1 MKKLL
6 LFLFLA
12 PWCAFAQPFI
22 IKGTVIGEDQ
32 KPIYGANVGLFN
44 PRDSS
49 VMRGT
54 TTNEKGEYTLERGR
68 PGPFLLKVT
77 YLGYAD
83 KMQSGFIQESPVVV
97 PPVVLQRTGR
107 NLPGVSINTQNI
119 TTQKGDT
126 TEVNAGAFKVNPDAT
141 TEDLV
146 TKMPGVTIQNGKVQ
160 AQGEEVK
167 QVLVDGK
174 RFMGDDPSSVLKNL
188 PAEIVDKVQFFDQ
201 KSDQS
206 LFTGFSDGNEK
217 KTINI
222 VTKSQFKNAEFGKY
236 YGGVGALDPVLDAE
250 NGLYKAGASFNKFKG
265 ERRITLL
272 AQSNNINEQN
282 FAVEDMMGMMGG
294 GGGGG
299 RGGGGGMMMMGGG
312 AAGNFFNDQKSGVT
326 TTHAAGINY
335 SNKFKKL
342 ETSGSYFFNW
352 SETNVNSDLR
362 RQFFTT
368 QSNDGIIYNETN
380 ESRNQNINHRL
391 NGRMEYKI
399 DSLNSFVF
407 TPRLTIQD
415 NISSTALD
423 GQNKLPI
430 RILNSLNNLN
440 GSNNLSYNAAA
451 PILYRHGFKKYGRTI
466 SLNVSPS
473 IVTRDGNSTLF
484 SENNFYLDSSGVIGI
499 SDTLNQFSN
508 STRLNVALNT
518 NVTYTEALDSF
529 NSLQVSVTQNN
540 SRNASDKRTFDDAAL
555 GAPPITLLSSTFDSK
570 YNYTNGG
577 VTYRYQKDKHNFSV
591 GVAAQQAVL
600 SNLATFPYPDTLR
613 QVFQSVLPN
622 MQWQIK
628 IDKNTN
634 LRFNYTTANNVPSVD
649 QLQVVVN
656 NTNPTQL
663 STGNA
668 GLKQDYRHNLNGR
681 FSLNNPT
688 NNRNFFLFFGGS
700 VTNNAVVNNTF
711 INNTP
716 FDTTIY
722 GIEVGRGAQLVRP
735 ENVNGQYSWRSFFSY
750 GLPVNKIKS
759 NLNFNGGFSYSRNPS
774 IINGKTNFSETPA
787 YFAGLVV
794 TSRISEKIDF
804 SVSSNT
810 TYSQITNSLQTSLN
824 QTYYNQYSKAKVNWM
839 PYKGLVLNVEATHQY
854 NSGLSAGFNQNFVLM
869 NAAVGYKFGPQR
881 AHEVRLNGFDLLKQ
895 NVAVSRNATQSYFE
909 DVQTNVLTRY
919 FMVNYTYTFR
929 KFGSGG
935 PQMPDMRMRMMMDMM
950 PMPRH

>member
-1 MKKLL
+1 VKKLL
-6 LFLFLA
+6 VLFFLA
-12 PWCAFAQPFI
+12 PLCALAQPFI

-54 TTNEKGEYTLERGR
+54 TTNEKGEYSLERGR

-77 YLGYAD
+77 YLGYSD
-83 KMQSGFIQESPVVV
+83 KMQSGFIQESPVTV
-97 PPVVLQRTGR
+97 PPIVLLKTGK
-107 NLPGVSINTQNI
+107 NLQGVNINTQNI

-141 TEDLV
+141 SEDLV

-188 PAEIVDKVQFFDQ
+188 PAEVVDKVQFFDQ

-222 VTKSQFKNAEFGKY
+222 ITKSQFKNAEFGKY
-236 YGGVGALDPVLDAE
+236 YGGIGALDPVKSTSD
-250 NGLYKAGASFNKFKG
+250 GLYKAGASLNKFKG

-368 QSNDGIIYNETN
+368 TGNDGIIYNETN

-391 NGRMEYKI
+391 NGRMEYKV

-407 TPRLTIQD
+407 TPRLTVQD

-423 GQNKLPI
+423 GQNKLPV

-473 IVTRDGNSTLF
+473 
-484 SENNFYLDSSGVIGI
+484 
-499 SDTLNQFSN
+499 
-508 STRLNVALNT
+508 
-518 NVTYTEALDSF
+518 
-529 NSLQVSVTQNN
+529 
-540 SRNASDKRTFDDAAL
+540 
-555 GAPPITLLSSTFDSK
+555 
-570 YNYTNGG
+570 
-577 VTYRYQKDKHNFSV
+577 
-591 GVAAQQAVL
+591 
-600 SNLATFPYPDTLR
+600 
-613 QVFQSVLPN
+613 
-622 MQWQIK
+622 
-628 IDKNTN
+628 
-634 LRFNYTTANNVPSVD
+634 
-649 QLQVVVN
+649 
-656 NTNPTQL
+656 
-663 STGNA
+663 
-668 GLKQDYRHNLNGR
+668 
-681 FSLNNPT
+681 
-688 NNRNFFLFFGGS
+688 
-700 VTNNAVVNNTF
+700 
-711 INNTP
+711 
-716 FDTTIY
+716 
-722 GIEVGRGAQLVRP
+722 
-735 ENVNGQYSWRSFFSY
+735 
-750 GLPVNKIKS
+750 
-759 NLNFNGGFSYSRNPS
+759 
-774 IINGKTNFSETPA
+774 
-787 YFAGLVV
+787 
-794 TSRISEKIDF
+794 
-804 SVSSNT
+804 
-810 TYSQITNSLQTSLN
+810 
-824 QTYYNQYSKAKVNWM
+824 
-839 PYKGLVLNVEATHQY
+839 
-854 NSGLSAGFNQNFVLM
+854 
-869 NAAVGYKFGPQR
+869 
-881 AHEVRLNGFDLLKQ
+881 
-895 NVAVSRNATQSYFE
+895 
-909 DVQTNVLTRY
+909 
-919 FMVNYTYTFR
+919 
-929 KFGSGG
+929 
-935 PQMPDMRMRMMMDMM
+935 
-950 PMPRH
+950 